1 MIYIMPTSGKYQGA
15 FVAGSLRGGKGR
27 LKAVSLEVTSKS
39 SWVTCGHK
47 QRVVR
52 CSKFLAWQKHGM
64 AHYPKLNDD
73 DEDNGLKEFGTI
85 RHCSHLIRQ

>member
-39 SWVTCGHK
+39 S
-47 QRVVR
+47 
-52 CSKFLAWQKHGM
+52 
-64 AHYPKLNDD
+64 
-73 DEDNGLKEFGTI
+73 
-85 RHCSHLIRQ
+85 